1 MKKARVGRT
10 KSVTVRLDIEIND
23 RLDDYCADTRF
34 SKSLLVNSALDFF
47 VGLPDERKFEVIK
60 AYVIV
65 AKKATP
71 KAAAG

>member
-34 SKSLLVNSALDFF
+34 SKSLLVNSALNYF

-60 AYVIV
+60 DYVILS
-65 AKKATP
+65 KKGKP
-71 KAAAG
+71 KLPA